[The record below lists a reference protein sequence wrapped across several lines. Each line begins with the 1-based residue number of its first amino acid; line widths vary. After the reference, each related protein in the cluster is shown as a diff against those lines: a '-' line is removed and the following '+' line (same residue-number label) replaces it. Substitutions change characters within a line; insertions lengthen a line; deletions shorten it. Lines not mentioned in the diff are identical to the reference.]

1 MGLKVD
7 GRIEVDVVQSADA
20 LPSGRH
26 GQPAGFPT
34 SAEPHRYCLHRLGF
48 RNFVTIAFAQSP
60 GKLFLHKSND
70 LSFSLLPNLD
80 CSPELPSRFLRAEA

>member
-1 MGLKVD
+1 MLCCQAGMGNL
-7 GRIEVDVVQSADA
+7 
-20 LPSGRH
+20 L
-26 GQPAGFPT
+26 GFQLQQN
-34 SAEPHRYCLHRLGF
+34 PHRYCLRRLGF

-80 CSPELPSRFLRAEA
+80 CSPEL